1 MSGLCRSSLSLRRIL
16 ISCSRLSP
24 QSSTL
29 IMSGKLASEYDSWK
43 KLQHIYDS
51 ERSKLILK
59 DLFAQDP
66 DRFSKLSTEYTS
78 TSGPD
83 VTFLLDYS
91 KNLITQPI
99 LDSLLS
105 LVREAQVESFRD
117 KMFAGEHINTSEDRA
132 VLHVALRNF
141 NDFQIQEA
149 GTDEVA
155 SVLEHMKVFSNSVRS
170 GEWKGYTGKTINTIV
185 NIGIGGSDLGPVMV
199 TEALKPYSKRDLN
212 AYFVSNIDGT
222 HIAETLRVCD
232 PETTLFIIASKT
244 FTTQETIT
252 NAESAKEW
260 FLASAKD
267 QAHVAKHFVALSTNT
282 KAVTAFGIAKENM
295 FQFWDW
301 VGGRYS
307 LWSAIG
313 LSIALVIGYDN
324 FEQLLQG
331 AHGMDKHF
339 KETPLERNLP
349 VLLAAVGIWYNDFYG
364 SQTHAL
370 LPYDQYLHKFADYFQ
385 QGDMESNG
393 KTVTKNGHRVNY
405 ETGPIIWG
413 AAGTNGQHSF
423 YQLVHQ
429 GTKLIPTDFI
439 APATTHNPI
448 AGSKHHRILLSNF
461 FAQPEALAFGKTEE
475 QVKKELG
482 SGASEALIKSKV
494 FEGNKP
500 SNSIMFP
507 LLTPATLGA
516 LIAMYEHKIFVQGVV
531 WGINSFDQ
539 MGVELGKVLAK
550 NILAQLDKPE
560 DVTGHD
566 SSTTGLIHYYQKFR
580 KE

>member
-1 MSGLCRSSLSLRRIL
+1 
-16 ISCSRLSP
+16 
-24 QSSTL
+24 
-29 IMSGKLASEYDSWK
+29 MSGKLASDYSAWK
-43 KLQHIYDS
+43 KLQQTYDV
-51 ERSKLILK
+51 EHTRLILK

-66 DRFSKLSTEYTS
+66 ARFSKFSSEYVDSTDPNT
-78 TSGPD
+78 
-83 VTFLLDYS
+83 TFLLDYS
-91 KNLITQPI
+91 KNLITKPI

-105 LVREAQVESFRD
+105 LAREAQVETYRD

-141 NDFQIQEA
+141 DDFKIQE
-149 GTDEVA
+149 GGVDEVA
-155 SVLEHMKVFSNSVRS
+155 GVLAHIKEFSEAIRS
-170 GEWKGYTGKTINTIV
+170 GSWKGYTGKTINTIV

-199 TEALKPYSKRDLN
+199 TEALKPYAKRDLT
-212 AYFVSNIDGT
+212 AHFVSNIDGT
-222 HIAETLRVCD
+222 HIAETLRECD
-232 PETTLFIIASKT
+232 PERTLFIIASKT

-252 NAESAKEW
+252 NAESARDW
-260 FLASAKD
+260 FLSSAKD
-267 QAHVAKHFVALSTNT
+267 KAHVAKHFVALSTNT
-282 KAVTAFGIAKENM
+282 KAVTAFGIDQANM

-313 LSIALVIGYDN
+313 LSIALYIGYDN
-324 FEQLLQG
+324 FESLLKG

-339 KETPLERNLP
+339 KETPLENNLP
-349 VLLAAVGIWYNDFYG
+349 VLLAVIGVWYNDFYG

-393 KTVTKNGHRVNY
+393 KFVTKGGQRVDY
-405 ETGPIIWG
+405 QTGPIIWG

-429 GTKLIPTDFI
+429 GTKLIPADFI

-448 AGSKHHRILLSNF
+448 ANSKHHRILLSNY

-475 QVKKELG
+475 EVRKELG
-482 SGASEALIKSKV
+482 SGASEALVKSKV
-494 FEGNKP
+494 FEGNRP

-507 LLTPATLGA
+507 LLTPRTLGA
-516 LIAMYEHKIFVQGVV
+516 LIALYEHKIFTQGVI

-550 NILAQLDKPE
+550 NILSQLEKPA

-566 SSTTGLIHYYQKFR
+566 SSTTGLIHYYQKYR

>member
-1 MSGLCRSSLSLRRIL
+1 
-16 ISCSRLSP
+16 
-24 QSSTL
+24 
-29 IMSGKLASEYDSWK
+29 MSGKLASEYPSWK
-43 KLQHIYDS
+43 KLQELYDS
-51 ERSKLILK
+51 EHSKIVLK

-66 DRFSKLSTEYTS
+66 DRFAKFSKEYNS
-78 TSGPD
+78 SSGPD
-83 VTFLLDYS
+83 VTLLVDLS
-91 KNLITQPI
+91 KNLVTEPV

-105 LVREAQVESFRD
+105 LVREAQVEEYRD
-117 KMFAGEHINTSEDRA
+117 KMFAGEHINTSEDRS

-141 NDFQIQEA
+141 DDFKIAEQ
-149 GTDEVA
+149 GVDEVA
-155 SVLEHMKVFSNSVRS
+155 SVLNHMKEFSEAVRS

-199 TEALKPYSKRDLN
+199 TEALKPYSKRDLTTH
-212 AYFVSNIDGT
+212 FVSNIDGT
-222 HIAETLRVCD
+222 HIAETLRECD
-232 PETTLFIIASKT
+232 PERTLFIIASKT

-252 NAESAKEW
+252 NAETARAW
-260 FLASAKD
+260 FLNVAKD
-267 QAHVAKHFVALSTNT
+267 KAHVAKHFVALSTNT
-282 KAVTAFGIAKENM
+282 KAVTAFGIDESNM

-324 FEQLLQG
+324 FEQLLKG

-339 KETPLERNLP
+339 KETPLENNLP
-349 VLLAAVGIWYNDFYG
+349 VLMAAVGIWYNDFYG
-364 SQTHAL
+364 SQTLAL

-393 KTVTKNGHRVNY
+393 KFITKNGQRVNY
-405 ETGPIIWG
+405 QTGPIIWG
-413 AAGTNGQHSF
+413 ASGTNGQHSF

-429 GTKLIPTDFI
+429 GTKLIPADFI
-439 APATTHNPI
+439 APTTTHNPI
-448 AGSKHHRILLSNF
+448 EHSKHHRILLSNF

-475 QVKKELG
+475 QVRKELG
-482 SGASEALIKSKV
+482 PNASEALIKSKV
-494 FEGNKP
+494 FEGNRP
-500 SNSIMFP
+500 STSIMFP

-516 LIAMYEHKIFVQGVV
+516 LIALYEHKIFVQGVI

-550 NILAQLDKPE
+550 NILAQLEKPE
-560 DVTGHD
+560 DVKGHD
-566 SSTTGLIHYYQKFR
+566 SSTTGLIHYYQKYR